1 MAYGGRG
8 YMEMENRSGNTL
20 GHTVEIRP
28 LAGTDDWMA
37 VSNIYERSWKYAYR
51 GIIPDTWLA
60 RIPAGQW
67 ANGLKA
73 SGRLSL
79 LLFADGQM
87 CGSSSYCHARM
98 EEMQGYG
105 EIVSMYLL
113 PEAMHKGYG
122 YQFMQAVVSGLR
134 DLGYQKVYL
143 WVLEDNMNA
152 RRFYERF
159 GFVPNGRRQTD
170 TFDGKE
176 VAELMYVYGEEPN
189 RH

>member
-1 MAYGGRG
+1 MH
-8 YMEMENRSGNTL
+8 EDNRSGNSS
-20 GHTVEIRP
+20 GHTIEIRP
-28 LAGTDDWMA
+28 VASTDDWMA
-37 VSNIYERSWKYAYR
+37 ISNIYEQSWKYAYR

-60 RIPAGQW
+60 RISAGQW

-73 SGRLSL
+73 PGRLSL

-87 CGSSSYCHARM
+87 CGSSSYCYARM
-98 EEMQGYG
+98 EEMEGYG

-113 PEAMHKGYG
+113 PETMHKGYG
-122 YQFMQAVVSGLR
+122 YQFMQAVISRLH

-143 WVLEDNMNA
+143 WVLEENTNA

-176 VAELMYVYGEEPN
+176 IAKLMYVYGEEPN